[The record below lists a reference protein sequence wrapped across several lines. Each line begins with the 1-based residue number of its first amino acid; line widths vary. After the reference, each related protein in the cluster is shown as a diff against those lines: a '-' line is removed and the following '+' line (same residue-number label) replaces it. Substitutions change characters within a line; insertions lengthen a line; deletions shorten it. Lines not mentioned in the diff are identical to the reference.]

1 MEQETQIER
10 SNYEI
15 MKNGLLRYYVKEGI
29 YGFEI
34 YEVGYSVPLPFS
46 PFCRKNNAELCC
58 GKLNQGGP
66 RAVAEQY
73 YFGNIVGNRNISDFI
88 KRGINPYQEWINK
101 NKDMFVREDRR

>member
-1 MEQETQIER
+1 MDLK
-10 SNYEI
+10 Y
-15 MKNGLLRYYVKEGI
+15 MKLDILFLFLLAHFAE
-29 YGFEI
+29 
-34 YEVGYSVPLPFS
+34 
-46 PFCRKNNAELCC
+46 KNNAELCC

-101 NKDMFVREDRR
+101 KKDMFVREDRR